1 MDTHTA
7 EILASVARIETTLDE
22 LKDVSVRRL
31 NDHADRVRS
40 LELTRAR
47 QRGAGALVAGL
58 GSVLLVYFK
67 FWK

>member
-7 EILASVARIETTLDE
+7 QILASVARIETSLTE
-22 LKDVSVRRL
+22 LKEVSVRRL

-47 QRGAGALVAGL
+47 QRGAAGL
-58 GSVLLVYFK
+58 LSAIGSVAAWFGLRG
-67 FWK
+67 